1 MAQFTTVEVQ
11 VIDIVHRAGA
21 CDLEEI
27 TRQCANLTWN
37 QVFLAIDSMSRRGEI
52 LLMPKGRGIYMVAF
66 PQRQDS
72 RCDQRSLPS

>member
-1 MAQFTTVEVQ
+1 MAQSTTVEVQ
-11 VIDIVHRAGA
+11 VIDIVHRAGG

-52 LLMPKGRGIYMVAF
+52 MLVPRGRGLYTVTF
-66 PQRQDS
+66 PHRQEGS
-72 RCDQRSLPS
+72 A